1 MKFALVTLASA
12 LLLSAC
18 SFTTKEP
25 RCELTYV
32 EMNDGKALKLKQ
44 TAAVKVFRHKDGHYV
59 YQALNIICDTPE
71 QVKDTLQYVEG
82 VITVHFGFKCMEKTQ
97 KEAIQALLD
106 VGIPVEYSTIVNS
119 RSDVP
124 FVAKVISSK

>member
-82 VITVHFGFKCMEKTQ
+82 AITVHFGFKCMDKTQ
-97 KEAIQALLD
+97 REAIQSLLD
-106 VGIPVEYSTIVNS
+106 AGVPVEYRTIVNS
-119 RSDVP
+119 QSDVP

>member
-1 MKFALVTLASA
+1 MKFTLITIASA

-18 SFTTKEP
+18 SFTTQEP
-25 RCELTYV
+25 RCELTYI
-32 EMNDGKALKLKQ
+32 EMNDSKALELKQ
-44 TAAVKVFRHKDGHYV
+44 TAVVKVFRHKDGHFV
-59 YQALNIICDTPE
+59 YQALHIICDTPE

-82 VITVHFGFKCMEKTQ
+82 TITVHFGFKCMEKTQ
-97 KEAIQALLD
+97 KAAIQALLD

-124 FVAKVISSK
+124 CVAKVSDKK